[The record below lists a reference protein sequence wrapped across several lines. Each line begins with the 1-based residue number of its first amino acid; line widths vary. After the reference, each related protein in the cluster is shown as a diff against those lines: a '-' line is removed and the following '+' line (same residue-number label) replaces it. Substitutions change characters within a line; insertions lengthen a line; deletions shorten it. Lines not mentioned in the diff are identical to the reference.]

1 MKESST
7 LILDWA
13 IKTRWRESHKN
24 RLFYPSIYRG
34 IMIDF
39 FSMFRLLFLSF
50 LLPFVISTPAWADEE
65 SDRLNSLVS
74 AVLSIDNETVQIN
87 FLQGM
92 ASGLSGRRNV
102 KPPKDWEA
110 LKENLK
116 KKNNQDL
123 LKLVNQLSQ
132 IFGDEGASRNALNVL
147 RNNKAEINR
156 RRDALKS
163 LLVQRHIDVPAV
175 LEGLLDQPF
184 RLDVIRAYA
193 SYDYPEAPGILLGRY
208 GDFDTS
214 AKRTVIETLAS
225 RKSYARALVSAMGK
239 GKVSKEEIPAYVARN
254 LYSMLGKSFE
264 KVYGKVEQVSAD
276 KDKLIAKYKSM
287 VLSSDVSKADAPNGR
302 AIYKRTC
309 GACHVLYGEG
319 GKIGPELTGSNRSD
333 LDYFLLNVL
342 APSYDVPEG
351 YRMVIIT
358 SNDGQ
363 VSVGNVIEE
372 DANKVVLNMV
382 GQQSVIAKSDVK
394 TRVTSKISM
403 MPEGL
408 LLALKDQEI
417 LDLIKYLRTQ
427 KQVPLP

>member
-1 MKESST
+1 
-7 LILDWA
+7 
-13 IKTRWRESHKN
+13 
-24 RLFYPSIYRG
+24 
-34 IMIDF
+34 
-39 FSMFRLLFLSF
+39 
-50 LLPFVISTPAWADEE
+50 
-65 SDRLNSLVS
+65 
-74 AVLSIDNETVQIN
+74 
-87 FLQGM
+87 
-92 ASGLSGRRNV
+92 
-102 KPPKDWEA
+102 
-110 LKENLK
+110 
-116 KKNNQDL
+116 
-123 LKLVNQLSQ
+123 LSQ
-132 IFGDEGASRNALNVL
+132 IFGDEGASRNALKVL
-147 RNNKAEINR
+147 RNNEAELNR

-163 LLVQRHIDVPAV
+163 LLAQRHVDVPAV

-193 SYDYPEAPGILLGRY
+193 TYDYPDAPGILLGRY
-208 GDFDTS
+208 GDLDTS

-225 RKSYARALVSAMGK
+225 RKSYARALAKAMGE
-239 GKVSKEEIPAYVARN
+239 GKVAKEEIPAYVARN

-287 VLSSDVSKADAPNGR
+287 VLSSDVSKADASNGR

-309 GACHVLYGEG
+309 GACHILYGEG

-358 SNDGQ
+358 SKDGQ

-408 LLALKDQEI
+408 LLALKDHEV
-417 LDLIKYLRTQ
+417 LDLIKYLRTET
-427 KQVPLP
+427 QVPLP

>member
-1 MKESST
+1 MVALSPMLRPS
-7 LILDWA
+7 LILSLFVFA
-13 IKTRWRESHKN
+13 I
-24 RLFYPSIYRG
+24 L
-34 IMIDF
+34 
-39 FSMFRLLFLSF
+39 
-50 LLPFVISTPAWADEE
+50 TPAWADEE
-65 SDRLNSLVS
+65 TNRLDSLVS
-74 AVLSIDNETVQIN
+74 VLLSMDNESVQIN

-102 KPPKDWEA
+102 KAPKDWEA
-110 LKENLK
+110 LKEKLK

-123 LKLVNQLSQ
+123 LKLINQLSQ
-132 IFGDEGASRNALNVL
+132 IFGDEGASRNALKVL
-147 RNNKAEINR
+147 RNNEAELNR

-163 LLVQRHIDVPAV
+163 LLAQKHAEVPPV

-193 SYDYPEAPGILLGRY
+193 TYDYPDAPGILLGRY
-208 GDFDTS
+208 GEFDTS

-225 RKSYARALVSAMGK
+225 RKSYARALAKVMGE
-239 GKVSKEEIPAYVARN
+239 GKVAKEEIPAYVARN

-287 VLSSDVSKADAPNGR
+287 VLSSDVSKADASNGR

-309 GACHVLYGEG
+309 GACHVMYGEG

-358 SNDGQ
+358 SKDGQ
-363 VSVGNVIEE
+363 VSVGNVIGE

-382 GQQSVIAKSDVK
+382 GQQSVIAKTDVK

-408 LLALKDQEI
+408 LLALKDHEV
-417 LDLIKYLRTQ
+417 LDLIKYLRTE

>member
-1 MKESST
+1 MVALSPMLRPS
-7 LILDWA
+7 LILSLFVFA
-13 IKTRWRESHKN
+13 I
-24 RLFYPSIYRG
+24 L
-34 IMIDF
+34 
-39 FSMFRLLFLSF
+39 
-50 LLPFVISTPAWADEE
+50 TPAWADEE
-65 SDRLNSLVS
+65 TNRLDSLVS
-74 AVLSIDNETVQIN
+74 VLLSMDNESVQIN

-102 KPPKDWEA
+102 KAPKDWIA
-110 LKENLK
+110 LQEKLQK
-116 KKNNQDL
+116 TNNQDL
-123 LKLVNQLSQ
+123 IKLVNQLSQ
-132 IFGDEGASRNALNVL
+132 IFGDEGASRNALKVL
-147 RNNKAEINR
+147 RNNKAELNR
-156 RRDALKS
+156 HRDALKS
-163 LLVQRHIDVPAV
+163 LLAQRHVDVPAV

-184 RLDVIRAYA
+184 RLDIIRAYA
-193 SYDYPEAPGILLGRY
+193 TYDYPDAPGILLGRY
-208 GDFDTS
+208 GDLDTS

-225 RKSYARALVSAMGK
+225 RKSYARALAKAMGE
-239 GKVSKEEIPAYVARN
+239 GKVAKEEIPAYVARN

-287 VLSSDVSKADAPNGR
+287 VLSSDVSKADASNGR

-351 YRMVIIT
+351 YRMVTIT
-358 SNDGQ
+358 SKDGQ

-372 DANKVVLNMV
+372 NANKVVLNMV

-408 LLALKDQEI
+408 LLTLKDPEI
-417 LDLIKYLRTQ
+417 LDLIKYLRTE

>member
-1 MKESST
+1 MVALSPMLRPF
-7 LILDWA
+7 LILSLFVFA
-13 IKTRWRESHKN
+13 I
-24 RLFYPSIYRG
+24 L
-34 IMIDF
+34 
-39 FSMFRLLFLSF
+39 
-50 LLPFVISTPAWADEE
+50 TPAWADEE
-65 SDRLNSLVS
+65 TNRLDSLVS
-74 AVLSIDNETVQIN
+74 VLLSMDNESVQIN

-102 KPPKDWEA
+102 KAPKDWEA
-110 LKENLK
+110 LKEKLK

-123 LKLVNQLSQ
+123 LKLINQLSQ
-132 IFGDEGASRNALNVL
+132 IFGDEGASRNALKVL
-147 RNNKAEINR
+147 RNNEAELNR

-163 LLVQRHIDVPAV
+163 LLAQKHAEVPPV

-193 SYDYPEAPGILLGRY
+193 TYDYPDAPGILLGRY
-208 GDFDTS
+208 GEFDTS

-225 RKSYARALVSAMGK
+225 RKSYARALAKVMGE
-239 GKVSKEEIPAYVARN
+239 GKVAKEEIPAYVARN

-287 VLSSDVSKADAPNGR
+287 VLSSDVSKADASNGR

-309 GACHVLYGEG
+309 GACHVMYGEG

-358 SNDGQ
+358 SKDGQ
-363 VSVGNVIEE
+363 VSVGNVIGE

-382 GQQSVIAKSDVK
+382 GQQSVIAKTDVK

-408 LLALKDQEI
+408 LLALKDHEV
-417 LDLIKYLRTQ
+417 LDLIKYLRTE

>member
-1 MKESST
+1 
-7 LILDWA
+7 
-13 IKTRWRESHKN
+13 
-24 RLFYPSIYRG
+24 
-34 IMIDF
+34 
-39 FSMFRLLFLSF
+39 
-50 LLPFVISTPAWADEE
+50 
-65 SDRLNSLVS
+65 
-74 AVLSIDNETVQIN
+74 
-87 FLQGM
+87 M

-102 KPPKDWEA
+102 KAPKDWEA
-110 LKENLK
+110 LKEKLK

-132 IFGDEGASRNALNVL
+132 IFGDEGASRNALKVL
-147 RNNKAEINR
+147 RNNEAELNR

-163 LLVQRHIDVPAV
+163 LLAQRHVDVPAV

-193 SYDYPEAPGILLGRY
+193 TYDYPDAPGILLGRY
-208 GDFDTS
+208 GDLDTS

-225 RKSYARALVSAMGK
+225 RKSYARALAKAMGE
-239 GKVSKEEIPAYVARN
+239 GKVAKEEIPAYVARN

-287 VLSSDVSKADAPNGR
+287 VLSSDVSKADASNGR

-309 GACHVLYGEG
+309 GACHIMYGEG

-358 SNDGQ
+358 SKDGQ
-363 VSVGNVIEE
+363 VSVGNVIGE

-382 GQQSVIAKSDVK
+382 GQQSVIAKSDMK

-408 LLALKDQEI
+408 LLALKDHEV
-417 LDLIKYLRTQ
+417 LDLIKYLRTET
-427 KQVPLP
+427 QVPLP